1 MGKIFVA
8 GHMKESQNPAAQN
21 FKIKKSPTKII
32 RKGFQV
38 ISH

>member
-21 FKIKKSPTKII
+21 LKIK
-32 RKGFQV
+32 
-38 ISH
+38 SHPQK